1 MRFAPL
7 LDANHVLPAD
17 TVGEG
22 WGIVVVD
29 SESRV
34 ERRAER
40 RARLSVVPE
49 GLPETSR
56 VPQRGRRWDDH
67 PGLLPST
74 TYAHFL
80 GGRPSLDDAV
90 RLLVAL
96 LCWPIGAEGAVI
108 VTQGEGGER
117 IAASYVDQVS
127 SWPADLGPD
136 QVPDDVAELV
146 KSVVGTQPV
155 MWTEQSRDGRRP
167 MAAWRLGPSSGT
179 TGVLVVFLATPFEG
193 RLVAMRSNSIAE
205 ILSVYFAGASSGVD
219 TFHAAQSESRPGS
232 ESLSTRQ
239 ARILQLMSNGYT
251 NPQIA
256 SRIGFSTST
265 VRMESLAIYRA
276 LGVHDRQNAVIAGR
290 ALGLVAS
297 EEH

>member
-1 MRFAPL
+1 M
-7 LDANHVLPAD
+7 
-17 TVGEG
+17 
-22 WGIVVVD
+22 VD
-29 SESRV
+29 GESRQ

-40 RARLSVVPE
+40 RGRLSVVPE
-49 GLPETSR
+49 A
-56 VPQRGRRWDDH
+56 VPGAAREAQRGRRWDDH

-108 VTQGEGGER
+108 VAHTDRGLR
-117 IAASYVDQVS
+117 IAASYVEQVS
-127 SWPADLGPD
+127 SWPPDLAGD
-136 QVPDDVAELV
+136 EVPDDVAELV
-146 KSVVGTQPV
+146 NAVVGTQPV
-155 MWTEQSRDGRRP
+155 LWTEQSRGGRRP
-167 MAAWRLGPSSGT
+167 MAAWRLGPVGGT
-179 TGVLVVFLATPFEG
+179 SGVLVVFLATPFEG
-193 RLVAMRSNSIAE
+193 RLVTMRASSIAE
-205 ILSVYFAGASSGVD
+205 ILSVYFAGASASDEAFLVSS
-219 TFHAAQSESRPGS
+219 TEVRPGS
-232 ESLSTRQ
+232 ESLSPRQ
-239 ARILQLMSNGYT
+239 TRILQLMSSHCT

-297 EEH
+297 EEI